1 MIMNIEVAQT
11 TQNLYVT
18 TENLNERSGAGTSYP
33 IVGGYLKGTLVDVE
47 SFEGDWAKLK
57 NGNYVSA
64 KYLVKYTDDIVWT
77 CTTTARV
84 NLRNKPNTSD
94 SYVILTVPKG
104 VQLDVEMESNGW
116 LKVTYKGH
124 TGWISGMY
132 AK

>member
-1 MIMNIEVAQT
+1 MIMDMIQT

-18 TENLNERSGAGTSYP
+18 TVNLNERSGAGTNYP
-33 IVGGYLKGTLVDVE
+33 IVGGYLKDTLVDVE

-57 NGNYVSA
+57 NGYYVSA
-64 KYLVKYTDDIVWT
+64 KYLIKYTDDIAWT